1 MRTDSK
7 IKKKAKESYFQ
18 LWHFL
23 KMEKQNTFIIYSDQQ
38 NMKKK
43 RFVPERERH
52 MADLSIRHDGNGD
65 IEILPFKIKKGGEE
79 LLLNQQV
86 EIIRFG

>member
-43 RFVPERERH
+43 RFVPERERDIWRIYRLDM
-52 MADLSIRHDGNGD
+52 MAMA
-65 IEILPFKIKKGGEE
+65 ILKYYPLK
-79 LLLNQQV
+79 
-86 EIIRFG
+86 

>member
-1 MRTDSK
+1 
-7 IKKKAKESYFQ
+7 
-18 LWHFL
+18 
-23 KMEKQNTFIIYSDQQ
+23 
-38 NMKKK
+38 
-43 RFVPERERH
+43 